1 MSELFFVY
9 SKMHEVDM
17 LCVLAVFPGIK
28 VDTIFFPS
36 YHVSELQIN
45 FLKKLA
51 SCL

>member
-1 MSELFFVY
+1 
-9 SKMHEVDM
+9 MHEVDM

-45 FLKKLA
+45 FLKNWHLVCKGKQ
-51 SCL
+51 